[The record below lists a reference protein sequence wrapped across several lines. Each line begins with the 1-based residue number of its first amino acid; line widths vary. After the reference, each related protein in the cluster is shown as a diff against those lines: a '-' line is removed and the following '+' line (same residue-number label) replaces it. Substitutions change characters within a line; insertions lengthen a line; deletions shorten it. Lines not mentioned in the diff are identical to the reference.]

1 MPEDSIARQFECVM
15 VIDDSDTD
23 RYIAEHYLKKNS
35 IAAKVISK
43 ASAMQALEYLGQYS
57 DFIQLPRVIFLDIRM
72 PVMDGFDFLDE
83 YEKLS
88 KTVHKNCTIYML
100 SSSVDPSDHDRIKN
114 NPFVKGFI
122 SKPLNKEKLQKILL
136 ENTVAEKL

>member
-1 MPEDSIARQFECVM
+1 MLKNVVTKFDCVM

-23 RYIAEHYLKKNS
+23 RYIAEHYLIKNS
-35 IAAKVISK
+35 ITAKVISQP
-43 ASAMQALEYLGQYS
+43 SAMQALEYLGRYS
-57 DFIQLPRVIFLDIRM
+57 EYIQLPRIIFLDIRM

-88 KTVHKNCTIYML
+88 PTVHKNCVIYML
-100 SSSVDPSDHDRIKN
+100 SSSVDPTDHERIKN

-122 SKPLNKEKLQKILL
+122 SKPLNKEKLQRIVS
-136 ENTVAEKL
+136 ENLVAEKF